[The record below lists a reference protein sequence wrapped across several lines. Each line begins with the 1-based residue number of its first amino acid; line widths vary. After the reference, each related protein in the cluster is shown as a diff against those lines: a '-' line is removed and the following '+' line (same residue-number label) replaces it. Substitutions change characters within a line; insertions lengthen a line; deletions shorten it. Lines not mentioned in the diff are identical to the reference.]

1 MSLRHAIDPGVAD
14 VSVDRRS
21 FLVLAALVALGAA
34 PVRAEPSDTLEVLV
48 FPDGHVEVGGQR
60 LDDAGL
66 EARARAHVH
75 AVGATRAR
83 ASIAADR
90 RVAYAQVI
98 AVMDALRR
106 GGVDQIAMQVAPEGS

>member
-1 MSLRHAIDPGVAD
+1 MTRAT
-14 VSVDRRS
+14 RRS
-21 FLVLAALVALGAA
+21 LLALALAVLPAAAIA
-34 PVRAEPSDTLEVLV
+34 RAEPSDTLEVLV
-48 FPDGHVEVGGQR
+48 FPDGHVEVNGQR

-66 EARARAHVH
+66 EARARAHVR
-75 AVGATRAR
+75 AVGAASAR

-106 GGVDQIAMQVAPEGS
+106 GGIDQIAMQVAPEGS